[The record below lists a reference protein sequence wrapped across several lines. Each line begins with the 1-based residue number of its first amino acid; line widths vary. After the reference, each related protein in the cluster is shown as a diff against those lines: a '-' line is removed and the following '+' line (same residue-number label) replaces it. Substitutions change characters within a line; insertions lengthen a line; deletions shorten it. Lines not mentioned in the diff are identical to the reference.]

1 MSEESEIFE
10 MPGGRIDYSGAY
22 TDFVLMHSTSR
33 SRLYRAVRGGKYFM
47 LKTAATADGMQE
59 ASLRREYELSLG
71 MQHQHVATVLTYEPS
86 LPVGPAIVMEYVDG
100 TDLRRFLSTNPDAA
114 TRRRI
119 FSQLLDAVAYIHRS
133 GIIHNDLKPENILIT
148 RINNDVK
155 IIDFGYSADAAHR
168 LTECLNALC

>member
-1 MSEESEIFE
+1 MFWHRVECRDVCCQVSAHVGSSE

-86 LPVGPAIVMEYVDG
+86 LPVGPAIVME
-100 TDLRRFLSTNPDAA
+100 
-114 TRRRI
+114 
-119 FSQLLDAVAYIHRS
+119 
-133 GIIHNDLKPENILIT
+133 
-148 RINNDVK
+148 
-155 IIDFGYSADAAHR
+155 
-168 LTECLNALC
+168 